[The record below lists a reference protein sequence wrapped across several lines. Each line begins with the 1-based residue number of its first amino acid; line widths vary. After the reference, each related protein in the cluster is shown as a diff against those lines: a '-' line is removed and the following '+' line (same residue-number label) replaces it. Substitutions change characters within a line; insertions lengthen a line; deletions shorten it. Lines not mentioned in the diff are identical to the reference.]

1 MESIAAIYETMPTTT
16 GPIHTTEKTDMPDK
30 MLDKIPLVSN
40 GSIELNRSANPKPSL
55 SFHITPVDKKK
66 RWMQKYLQEKSGVLL
81 ALKRQ
86 NLFDLKRERNKS
98 SR

>member
-1 MESIAAIYETMPTTT
+1 MPTTI
-16 GPIHTTEKTDMPDK
+16 PIHTTEKIDMLDK
-30 MLDKIPLVSN
+30 MLDKTPLVSH
-40 GSIELNRSANPKPSL
+40 GSLELHRSANPKPSL

-86 NLFDLKRERNKS
+86 NLFDLKRDKS